1 MLPRGHWV
9 GWSLGRR
16 ARCQSSRRVHL
27 LDLEHLSSDC
37 ACPLTKG
44 NHGSPCP
51 SLQLHQE
58 AEGRSGPLGPLRTL
72 SPSPVH
78 TLVAGTSQTTM
89 YEMVRWPTEVRQ
101 LTQHLVQGG
110 QELLSPASSHPSEAG
125 TSQGKATRSL
135 K

>member
-9 GWSLGRR
+9 GRGLGRR
-16 ARCQSSRRVHL
+16 ARCQSPGRVHL

-51 SLQLHQE
+51 SLQE

-89 YEMVRWPTEVRQ
+89 YEMVRWPTEGRR
-101 LTQHLVQGG
+101 LAQHLVLGG
-110 QELLSPASSHPSEAG
+110 QELLSPASSLPSEAG
-125 TSQGKATRSL
+125 TAQGKATRSL